1 MVVNAIAHE
10 TNAIVLDISPG
21 FIDGKYPGG
30 KKKDDELVASYDL
43 LTMNAV

>member
-10 TNAIVLDISPG
+10 TNAIVLDISPN

-30 KKKDDELVASYDL
+30 KKKDDELVATVMLVAKEY
-43 LTMNAV
+43 